1 VRAPRRWREAR
12 VAARRRASAR
22 ARPRL
27 ARPRQ
32 LHREGAVAAAAEEGR
47 EAATSA
53 ARCSSASSPT
63 DTWRRWGRRPARS
76 SAPSSRPTSPGS
88 PSGDSARP
96 RLSLPLSA
104 PSRFSTPSPRRFGLV
119 LGREG
124 FPNRWGGIPRV
135 QGGGNRGIRVGSC
148 ADSA

>member
-1 VRAPRRWREAR
+1 MRAPRRWREAR

-104 PSRFSTPSPRRFGLV
+104 PSRFYTQPASFWVGTGSGRFPKSL
-119 LGREG
+119 
-124 FPNRWGGIPRV
+124 GGIPRV